1 MKFEEAL
8 EIASGPPSPDDRF
21 IEACTIVA
29 TAPESKA
36 HYKVEALVSRGIG
49 YILGQQHAKALSDLD
64 EAVRLNPTF
73 DRAYVNRALVYSML
87 REDQMASSDF
97 NRAIELNP
105 TNPIAYFGR
114 GQLFRGLGMIGE
126 AVADVAMAR
135 ALDEGNPH
143 FERLWEELLDESQAA
158 ASKPN

>member
-21 IEACTIVA
+21 IEACTIFA

-87 REDQMASSDF
+87 RNDQMALSDF

-114 GQLFRGLGMIGE
+114 GQLFRGLRMIGE

>member
-21 IEACTIVA
+21 IEACTVVA

-49 YILGQQHAKALSDLD
+49 YILGQQHAKALSDLGED
-64 EAVRLNPTF
+64 VRLNPTF

-87 REDQMASSDF
+87 REDQMALSDF

>member
-21 IEACTIVA
+21 IEACTVVA
-29 TAPESKA
+29 TALESKA

-73 DRAYVNRALVYSML
+73 DRAYVNRATVYSIL
-87 REDQMASSDF
+87 REDQMALSDF
-97 NRAIELNP
+97 NRSIDLNP
-105 TNPIAYFGR
+105 TNPIAYAGR
-114 GQLFRGLGMIGE
+114 GQLFRRLGMIDK
-126 AVADVAMAR
+126 AITDIAMAR
-135 ALDEGNPH
+135 AFDEGNPH
-143 FERLWEELLDESQAA
+143 FERLWEQLLDESWAA
-158 ASKPN
+158 TNKPN

>member
-8 EIASGPPSPDDRF
+8 EIASGTPSPDDRF
-21 IEACTIVA
+21 MEACTIVA

>member
-21 IEACTIVA
+21 IEACTIIA

-87 REDQMASSDF
+87 REDQMALSDF

-135 ALDEGNPH
+135 ALDERNPH